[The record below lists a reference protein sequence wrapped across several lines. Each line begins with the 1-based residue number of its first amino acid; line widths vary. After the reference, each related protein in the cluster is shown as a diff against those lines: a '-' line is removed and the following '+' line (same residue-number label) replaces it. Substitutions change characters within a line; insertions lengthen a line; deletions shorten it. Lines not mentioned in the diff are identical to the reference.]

1 MSILEKLSGGLVVS
15 CQPVDDGPMD
25 NPQITMAM
33 ALAAEAG
40 GANGLRIEGL
50 DNLTATRPRTSL
62 PIIGIIKRD
71 LADSPVRITP
81 FIEDVHGLASGGA
94 DIIAYD
100 ATQRQRPV
108 PTAELVRVIQG
119 AGRIAMADCA
129 RIEDAQRALAEGAD
143 IIGTTLSG
151 YAYEPAATDEGPD
164 FPLLRAFRNLGAFVM
179 AEGRFN
185 APHLAHEAMVAGAD
199 CVTVGS
205 AITRIEHITS
215 WFADAVTNA
224 RAS

>member
-1 MSILEKLSGGLVVS
+1 
-15 CQPVDDGPMD
+15 
-25 NPQITMAM
+25 
-33 ALAAEAG
+33 
-40 GANGLRIEGL
+40 
-50 DNLTATRPRTSL
+50 
-62 PIIGIIKRD
+62 
-71 LADSPVRITP
+71 
-81 FIEDVHGLASGGA
+81 
-94 DIIAYD
+94 
-100 ATQRQRPV
+100 
-108 PTAELVRVIQG
+108 
-119 AGRIAMADCA
+119 MADCA

-151 YAYEPAATDEGPD
+151 YAYEPAATDEGTD

-185 APHLAHEAMVAGAD
+185 APHLANEAMVAGAD